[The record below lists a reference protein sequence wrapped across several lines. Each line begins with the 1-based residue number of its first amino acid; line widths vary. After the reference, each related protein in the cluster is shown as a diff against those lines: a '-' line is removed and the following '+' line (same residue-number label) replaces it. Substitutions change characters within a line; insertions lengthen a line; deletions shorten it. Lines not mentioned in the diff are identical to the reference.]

1 MKRVISV
8 AMVLMLLLGLCACG
22 EKDPNLGKYVM
33 TESLFLEEAE
43 ELNGEWLELKSGGK
57 GTLYTYGIESEITW
71 SLDGTAFT
79 LNEFGYDY
87 TGTLKDG
94 VIAVEYNG
102 SQCTFVKE
110 K

>member
-1 MKRVISV
+1 
-8 AMVLMLLLGLCACG
+8 MLLLGLCACG

-87 TGTLKDG
+87 TGTLTVSYTHLDVYKR
-94 VIAVEYNG
+94 
-102 SQCTFVKE
+102 QCTE
-110 K
+110 